1 MKPRI
6 QPYISAE
13 NRVRL
18 QAMAKRPGLSESKVV
33 DRALAAFF
41 AGDTDDQRDAA
52 ITRRLDR
59 LTRQFG
65 RLERHHL
72 ILGETLSTFVR
83 YFLTVTPPVPSDQLD
98 AARAKGDLRFDL
110 FLGQVAEALRSGDRI
125 LQNAVEEFTATSADF
140 VSEAELDPYGARRGI
155 DA

>member
-6 QPYISAE
+6 QPYVSPE
-13 NRVRL
+13 NFHWL
-18 QAMAKRPGLSESKVV
+18 KAMAKRPSLSESVIV
-33 DRALAAFF
+33 DRALTAYRVGEA
-41 AGDTDDQRDAA
+41 DNQREAA

-65 RLERHHL
+65 RIERDNL
-72 ILGETLSTFVR
+72 VLAETLATFVH
-83 YFLTVTPPVPSDQLD
+83 YFLTVTPPMPANQVE

-110 FLGQVAEALRSGDRI
+110 FIRQVAEALRSGQRI
-125 LQNAVEEFTATSADF
+125 LQNAVEDVTEEAAGFESESTSERLGE
-140 VSEAELDPYGARRGI
+140 VRV